1 MAAHDLPANA
11 GSTLA
16 SRFLSKRSRILNRE
30 LPQAVALA
38 SSRRDFLK
46 TSAALS
52 AGLAATMTSVANV
65 HAGGND
71 VIRVGLIGCG
81 SPRGGRGRGA
91 AEQCVSAGPN
101 VKLVAMGDLF
111 RDHLDYTR
119 NYLQKLGP
127 EKIDV
132 PEERCFVGFDA
143 YKQVLQAGV
152 DLVILASPPGFRPM
166 HIKAA
171 VEASKH
177 IFAEKPVAV
186 DAPGVRSVL
195 ESCAEAKK
203 KGLSLVSGLC
213 WRYDTAMRET
223 FKRIHDGTIGDIVT
237 LQCTYN
243 AGGLWHIPRQSEYSD
258 MEWQC
263 RNWLYFTWLS
273 GDHIVEQHIHSL
285 DKMAWAMHDLY
296 PTLATG
302 TGGRQV
308 RTGKEFGHI
317 FDHHSVVFEYDHG
330 VKLFSTCRQQ
340 NGTVQNV
347 SDNIWGTKGMCAIDA
362 SRARSLIRVGNEV
375 VWRSPDGASLGD
387 MYQNEHN
394 ELIAGIRSGKPIYNG
409 DYMSKSTLM
418 AIIGRMATY
427 TGQVITWDKAL
438 QSKEDLSPHKHE
450 FGPLPVAAVARP
462 GITKFS

>member
-1 MAAHDLPANA
+1 MNNHELQNSAA
-11 GSTLA
+11 
-16 SRFLSKRSRILNRE
+16 K
-30 LPQAVALA
+30 

-46 TSAALS
+46 TSAATAVGAELVTSLS
-52 AGLAATMTSVANV
+52 AFANV

-111 RDHLDYTR
+111 KDHLEYTR
-119 NYLQKLGP
+119 SYLLKLGP
-127 EKIDV
+127 DKIDV

-152 DLVILASPPGFRPM
+152 DLVILASPPGFRPL
-166 HIKAA
+166 HLKAA
-171 VEASKH
+171 VQAGKH

-203 KGLSLVSGLC
+203 KNLALVSGLC
-213 WRYDTAMRET
+213 WRYDVAMRET
-223 FKRIHDGTIGDIVT
+223 FKRIHDGMLGDIVT

-243 AGGLWHIPRQSEYSD
+243 AGGLWHIPRKPEWTD

-263 RNWLYFTWLS
+263 RNWLYFSWLS
-273 GDHIVEQHIHSL
+273 GDHIAEQHIHSL
-285 DKMAWAMHDLY
+285 DKMAWAMNDVY
-296 PTLATG
+296 PVRASG
-302 TGGRQV
+302 SGGRQV
-308 RTGKEFGHI
+308 RTGPEFGHI
-317 FDHHSVVFEYDHG
+317 FDHHSVVFEYDNG
-330 VKLFSTCRQQ
+330 VKVFSMCRQQ
-340 NGTVQNV
+340 NGTTQNV
-347 SDNIWGTKGMCAIDA
+347 SDNIWGTKGMCSIDA
-362 SRARSLIRVGNEV
+362 SRARSFIKVGQEI
-375 VWRSPDGASLGD
+375 VWRSPDNASIGD

-394 ELIAGIRSGKPIYNG
+394 ELIASIRAGKPINNG
-409 DYMSKSTLM
+409 DYMTRSTLM

-427 TGQVITWDKAL
+427 TGQIITWEKAL
-438 QSKEDLSPHKHE
+438 HSKENLSPPSYE
-450 FGPLPVAAVARP
+450 FGSLPVAAVAKP
-462 GITKFS
+462 GITKFI